1 MSSLTV
7 DGRVPAGS
15 RLSRAADD
23 RRDARLKD
31 ACRQLEAVFW
41 QQLLRAMRRTIPTG
55 GLLGRSYAKDV
66 YTDLLDEQYALIL
79 AGQERAGLGRL
90 LYEQLRAKQPLA
102 SPGLVD
108 DGCEE

>member
-7 DGRVPAGS
+7 DRPVPDGRELTPPGNGREEAS
-15 RLSRAADD
+15 
-23 RRDARLKD
+23 LKD

-41 QQLLRAMRRTIPTG
+41 QQLLRAMRRTIPAG
-55 GLLGRSYAKDV
+55 GLLGRSYARDV

-90 LYEQLRAKQPLA
+90 LYEQLRGK
-102 SPGLVD
+102 
-108 DGCEE
+108 